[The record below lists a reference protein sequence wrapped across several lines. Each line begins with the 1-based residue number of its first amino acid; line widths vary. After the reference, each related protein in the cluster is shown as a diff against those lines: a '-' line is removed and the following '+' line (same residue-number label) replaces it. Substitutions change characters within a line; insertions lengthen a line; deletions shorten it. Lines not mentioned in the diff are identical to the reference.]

1 MSGVHDQD
9 LRVRAVMRTRR
20 SGGENQRV
28 RATAGAVAAARGDQR
43 DGVKLFRGTRCWPR
57 LRRHSRVLNGF
68 TDQSVSRSA
77 GMYGVRLS
85 NRV

>member
-1 MSGVHDQD
+1 MSGVHDQH
-9 LRVRAVMRTRR
+9 LRVRAVMRMRR
-20 SGGENQRV
+20 SGGD
-28 RATAGAVAAARGDQR
+28 AGGGAVAVAAARGDQR

-57 LRRHSRVLNGF
+57 LRRHSRVLDEF
-68 TDQSVSRSA
+68 TDQSVSRLA

>member
-9 LRVRAVMRTRR
+9 LRVRAVMRTRH

-28 RATAGAVAAARGDQR
+28 RATAGAAAARGDQR
-43 DGVKLFRGTRCWPR
+43 DGVKLFRETRCWPR
-57 LRRHSRVLNGF
+57 LRRHSRVLNEF

-77 GMYGVRLS
+77 GM
-85 NRV
+85 

>member
-1 MSGVHDQD
+1 MSGVHDQH
-9 LRVRAVMRTRR
+9 LRVRAVMRMRR
-20 SGGENQRV
+20 SGGN
-28 RATAGAVAAARGDQR
+28 AGGGGAVAVAVARGDQR

-57 LRRHSRVLNGF
+57 LRRHSRVLDEF